1 MDIFFERGPVPAAHF
16 LDLGVQIAGK
26 GQGIRA
32 ATLQRVGVH
41 LFDWDAFDGG
51 IFEGS
56 CSLLE
61 S

>member
-1 MDIFFERGPVPAAHF
+1 MDVFFDSGPVPRAHF

-26 GQGIRA
+26 GQGISA
-32 ATLQRVGVH
+32 ATLQQVGVYP
-41 LFDWDAFDGG
+41 FDWDAFDGG

-56 CSLLE
+56 HSLLE